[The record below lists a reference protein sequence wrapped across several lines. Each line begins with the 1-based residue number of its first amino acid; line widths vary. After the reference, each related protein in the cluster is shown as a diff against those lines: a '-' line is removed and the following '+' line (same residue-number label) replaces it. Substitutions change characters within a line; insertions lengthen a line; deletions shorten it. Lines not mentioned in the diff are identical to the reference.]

1 MHKGK
6 EFIRPGYVTVPYSF
20 NSLSIKQAR
29 MRASR
34 TFQNK
39 LAGDPRYE
47 VVDGEYRLKVEVVI
61 IICKENV
68 DFFLSRISDFQ
79 DSNNLIVTS
88 YKQLLKALTNKIKK
102 DHC

>member
-6 EFIRPGYVTVPYSF
+6 EFIRPGYVMVPNNF
-20 NSLSIKQAR
+20 NSLANKQAR

-34 TFQNK
+34 TFQKK

-47 VVDGEYRLKVEVVI
+47 LVDGEYKLKVEEVI
-61 IICKENV
+61 AICKDNV

-79 DSNNLIVTS
+79 NSNNLIVTS